1 MKRLFLL
8 SIILPYFASCQ
19 QLTEAT
25 SSGKSFDEN
34 ANHHPA
40 INHFATIAD
49 IPVPA
54 GYERA
59 EVPGNSFAK
68 FLRTLPLK
76 KNTTVYLYNG
86 QPKINQDAQFA
97 IIDISTGNRDLQQCA
112 DAIMRL
118 RAEYLYVNS
127 KNEQI
132 QFTDNANVVYA
143 FKRAGNRTEFDT
155 YLEKVFSRCGT
166 LSLEKQLQRRSS
178 MNDVNIG
185 DVLIKGGSPGH
196 AMLVVDMAFNKEG
209 KKIIM
214 LSQSY
219 MPAQDIHV
227 VKNQKYPSI
236 SPWYVVDNESDIIT
250 PEWTFHPNQLRHW

>member
-8 SIILPYFASCQ
+8 SIILPYFASCK

-34 ANHHPA
+34 AQHHPA
-40 INHFATIAD
+40 INHFATIGD
-49 IPVPA
+49 IPVPV
-54 GYERA
+54 GYDRA
-59 EVPGNSFAK
+59 EVSGNSFGK

-86 QPKINQDAQFA
+86 QPNINQDAQFA
-97 IIDISTGNRDLQQCA
+97 IINISTGKKDLQQCA

-118 RAEYLYVNS
+118 RAEYLYANARY
-127 KNEQI
+127 EQI
-132 QFTDNANVVYA
+132 RFIDNANVVYA
-143 FKRAGNRTEFDT
+143 FEQAGNRTEFDI
-155 YLEKVFSRCGT
+155 YLEKVFSHCGT
-166 LSLEKQLQRRSS
+166 LSLEKQLHKRSS
-178 MNDVNIG
+178 MNNVNIG

-196 AMLVVDMAFNKEG
+196 AMLVVDMAFNKDG
-209 KKIIM
+209 KKIIL

-227 VKNQKYPSI
+227 VKNQMKPTI

-250 PEWTFHPNQLRHW
+250 PECTFRPSQLRYW